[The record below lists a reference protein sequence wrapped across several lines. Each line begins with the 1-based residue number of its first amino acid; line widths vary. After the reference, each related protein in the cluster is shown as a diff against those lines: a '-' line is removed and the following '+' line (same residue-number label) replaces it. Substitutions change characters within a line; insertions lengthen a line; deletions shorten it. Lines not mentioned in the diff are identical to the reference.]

1 MQKLKNNFPKVCIY
15 WYDAH
20 DALDTGWHEFDEIE
34 KKSRLAECVSIGWL
48 FREDE
53 KKYVLIADITEGEEG
68 GRVTVIPKGWIKKI
82 ISDDSFRVEALKG
95 VDSVRVKAAFTIWGS
110 SNEAIPI

>member
-34 KKSRLAECVSIGWL
+34 KNLDLLNVYLSVGCFVK
-48 FREDE
+48 
-53 KKYVLIADITEGEEG
+53 T
-68 GRVTVIPKGWIKKI
+68 IKNM
-82 ISDDSFRVEALKG
+82 S
-95 VDSVRVKAAFTIWGS
+95 
-110 SNEAIPI
+110 

>member
-34 KKSRLAECVSIGWL
+34 KKVTSYPDSLLNTPVESITLQSLGYAKDFPINNIVHCLSSLNNSLPVISNCVP
-48 FREDE
+48 D
-53 KKYVLIADITEGEEG
+53 
-68 GRVTVIPKGWIKKI
+68 TVI
-82 ISDDSFRVEALKG
+82 D
-95 VDSVRVKAAFTIWGS
+95 
-110 SNEAIPI
+110 